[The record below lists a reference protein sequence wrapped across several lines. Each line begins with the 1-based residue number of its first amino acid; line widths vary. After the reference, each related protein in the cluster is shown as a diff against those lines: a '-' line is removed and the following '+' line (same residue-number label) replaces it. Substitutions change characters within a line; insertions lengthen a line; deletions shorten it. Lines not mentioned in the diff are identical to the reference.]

1 MRILQVS
8 ASYKPAY
15 VYGGPIMSVAMLSE
29 QLAKAGCEVDVFT
42 TTANGATELDVKPNQ
57 TVMVDGVSVTYFKR
71 ITKDHSHLSPALLTA
86 LWKNVRTYD
95 AVHIHAWWNLVS
107 VLSCLIAVIRGVPVA
122 VSARG
127 TLSPYS
133 FQNKNR
139 AIKSLIHHLLSKPVL
154 KRCHIHATSQRENEA
169 VNSIISPKSS
179 AIIPNF
185 VKLPVYHPPVQVQN
199 AKNAAIKLLFF
210 SRIEEKKGLDIL
222 INALSFV
229 KAPFH
234 LTIAGSGSEAYVDSL
249 KQFAADKSVSDKIT
263 WAGFINED
271 KFELLKKHD
280 LFVLPSYD
288 ENFGNAVIE
297 SLSVGTPV
305 LISREVGLADYVNKN
320 RLGWLC
326 ETSALSV
333 AGMIDQIAA
342 RPRELERIRQQAPPI
357 IYTDFNAGSI
367 VEKYIVLYSK
377 ISTPH

>member
-1 MRILQVS
+1 MRVLQIS
-8 ASYKPAY
+8 AAYKPAY
-15 VYGGPIMSVAMLSE
+15 VYGGPTMSVAMLCE
-29 QLAKAGCEVDVFT
+29 QLVYAGCTVNVFT
-42 TTANGATELDVKPNQ
+42 TTANGTTELDVKPNR
-57 TVMVDGVSVTYFKR
+57 TVMVDGVNVTYFKR
-71 ITKDHSHLSPALLTA
+71 ITKDHSHLSPALLKA
-86 LWKNVRTYD
+86 VWKNAKSYH
-95 AVHIHAWWNLVS
+95 AIHIHAWWNLVS
-107 VLSCLIAVIRGVPVA
+107 VLSCLIAVIRRVPVV

-139 AIKSLIHHLLSKPVL
+139 AIKSLIHNLLSKPVL

-179 AIIPNF
+179 VIIPNF
-185 VKLPVYHPPVQVQN
+185 VKLPVYHPSVQN
-199 AKNAAIKLLFF
+199 ATTASIKLIFF

-222 INALSFV
+222 INALSLV
-229 KAPFH
+229 KTAFH
-234 LTIAGSGSEAYVDSL
+234 LTIAGNGNEVYVDSL
-249 KQFAADKSVSDKIT
+249 KQLAAEKSVSDKIT

-271 KFELLKKHD
+271 KFELLQKHD
-280 LFVLPSYD
+280 LFVLPSHD

-326 ETSALSV
+326 ETSAISV
-333 AGMIDQIAA
+333 AGMIDQIVAQ
-342 RPRELERIRQQAPPI
+342 PNEQERIRQQAPNI

-367 VEKYIVLYSK
+367 VEKYIGLYTK
-377 ISTPH
+377 ISTQH

>member
-1 MRILQVS
+1 LRILQIS
-8 ASYKPAY
+8 AAYKPAY
-15 VYGGPIMSVAMLSE
+15 VYGGPTMSVAMLCE
-29 QLAKAGCEVDVFT
+29 QLVHAGCTVSVFT
-42 TTANGATELDVKPNQ
+42 TTANGVTELDVKPNG
-57 TVMVDGVSVTYFKR
+57 TVMVDGVNVTYFKR
-71 ITKDHSHLSPALLTA
+71 ITKDHSHLSPALLKA
-86 LWKNVRTYD
+86 VWKNAKIYD

-107 VLSCLIAVIRGVPVA
+107 VLSCLIAVIRRVPVV

-139 AIKSLIHHLLSKPVL
+139 AIKSLIHNLLSKPVL

-185 VKLPVYHPPVQVQN
+185 VKLPVYHPSVQN
-199 AKNAAIKLLFF
+199 ATTASIKLIFF

-222 INALSFV
+222 INALSLV
-229 KAPFH
+229 KAAFH
-234 LTIAGSGSEAYVDSL
+234 LTIAGNGNEGYVDSL
-249 KQFAADKSVSDKIT
+249 KQLAADKSVSDKIT

-271 KFELLKKHD
+271 KFELLQKHD

-326 ETSALSV
+326 ETSAISV
-333 AGMIDQIAA
+333 AGMIDQIVA
-342 RPRELERIRQQAPPI
+342 RPHELERIRQQAPNI

-367 VEKYIVLYSK
+367 VEKYIGLYTK
-377 ISTPH
+377 ISTQH

>member
-1 MRILQVS
+1 
-8 ASYKPAY
+8 
-15 VYGGPIMSVAMLSE
+15 MSVAMLCE
-29 QLAKAGCEVDVFT
+29 QLVYAGCTVSVFT
-42 TTANGATELDVKPNQ
+42 TTANGATELDVKPNG
-57 TVMVDGVSVTYFKR
+57 TVIVDGVSVTYFKR
-71 ITKDHSHLSPALLTA
+71 ITKDHSHLSPALLKA
-86 LWKNVRTYD
+86 VWKNAKTYD
-95 AVHIHAWWNLVS
+95 AIHIHAWWNLVS
-107 VLSCLIAVIRGVPVA
+107 VLSCLIAVIRGVPVV

-139 AIKSLIHHLLSKPVL
+139 AIKSLIHSLLSKPVL

-169 VNSIISPKSS
+169 INSIINPKSS

-185 VKLPVYHPPVQVQN
+185 VKLPVYHPSVQN
-199 AKNAAIKLLFF
+199 ATIAPIKLIFF
-210 SRIEEKKGLDIL
+210 SRIEEKKGLDVL
-222 INALSFV
+222 INALALV
-229 KAPFH
+229 KYAFH
-234 LTIAGSGSEAYVDSL
+234 LTIAGSGNEVYVDSL
-249 KQFAADKSVSDKIT
+249 KQSAADNSVSDKIT

-271 KFELLKKHD
+271 KFELLQKHD

-320 RLGWLC
+320 KLGWLC
-326 ETSALSV
+326 ETSTISV

-342 RPRELERIRQQAPPI
+342 QPHELDRIRQQAPDI

-367 VEKYIVLYSK
+367 VEKYIGLYTK
-377 ISTPH
+377 ISTQH

>member
-1 MRILQVS
+1 
-8 ASYKPAY
+8 
-15 VYGGPIMSVAMLSE
+15 MSVAMLSE
-29 QLAKAGCEVDVFT
+29 QLANAGCAVCVFA
-42 TTANGATELDVKPNQ
+42 TTANGVSELDVTPNQ
-57 TVMVDGVSVTYFKR
+57 TVMVDGVNVTYFKR
-71 ITKDHSHLSPALLTA
+71 ITKDHSHLSPALLKA
-86 LWKNVRTYD
+86 VWKNAKTYD

-107 VLSCLIAVIRGVPVA
+107 VISCLIAVIRGVPVV

-139 AIKSLIHHLLSKPVL
+139 AIKSLIHNLLSKPVL

-179 AIIPNF
+179 VIIPNF
-185 VKLPVYHPPVQVQN
+185 VKLPVYHPSVQVQN
-199 AKNAAIKLLFF
+199 TTKATIKLIFF

-222 INALSFV
+222 INALFLV

-249 KQFAADKSVSDKIT
+249 KQLAADKSVSDQIT

-271 KFELLKKHD
+271 KFELLQKHD

-305 LISREVGLADYVNKN
+305 LISREVGLADYVSKNK
-320 RLGWLC
+320 LGWLC
-326 ETSALSV
+326 ETSAISV
-333 AGMIDQIAA
+333 AGMIDQIVAQ
-342 RPRELERIRQQAPPI
+342 PHELERIRQQAPDI

-367 VEKYIVLYSK
+367 VEKYIGLYTK
-377 ISTPH
+377 ISTQH